1 MDKNDVQEGRP
12 MLTFVQ
18 AVSTVFRKYATFTGR
33 ARRSEY
39 WWFQLF
45 QVIVVTIAA
54 LVDKLLGFDISDS
67 GEGVVSMIV
76 ELALILPSL
85 SVAWRRLHD
94 TGRSGWYFFCVF
106 IPAILCCVF
115 ALVQWYILTLF
126 AVILILVMSVV
137 LLVWY
142 CMDSKP
148 EENKYGPSPK
158 YGAVP
163 SDNAGDGIPE
173 EKSDSSDSDSLQ

>member
-67 GEGVVSMIV
+67 GEG
-76 ELALILPSL
+76 
-85 SVAWRRLHD
+85 
-94 TGRSGWYFFCVF
+94 
-106 IPAILCCVF
+106 
-115 ALVQWYILTLF
+115 
-126 AVILILVMSVV
+126 
-137 LLVWY
+137 
-142 CMDSKP
+142 
-148 EENKYGPSPK
+148 
-158 YGAVP
+158 
-163 SDNAGDGIPE
+163 
-173 EKSDSSDSDSLQ
+173 